1 MAYTTGKWK
10 ESDAKKKWQK
20 ENTVLVGIKLQKST
34 DKDILDYLEQR
45 EKSGLSKSGAF
56 KEALRLM
63 MQQESK

>member
-45 EKSGLSKSGAF
+45 EKNGLSKSGAF